1 MSDDLY
7 KFNPQ
12 NVAWIEY
19 YYGTEKD
26 VVIPNVVNRFRTSR
40 IGTEKGENF
49 FCNNPNVRS
58 IELPETVTRIY
69 PNAFCKCKKLQKV
82 NMPKSINE
90 IGKYAFAYTK
100 IKSVDFKERT
110 STIPI
115 QIDSRAFHHCFQ
127 LESVHLSSMCIFE
140 QDSFMNCRNL
150 KELTVDPGNK
160 WYYSTPNNDAIIEKC
175 DNFLVVGC
183 SRTVIPD
190 GVEGLDDYAFYG
202 CKGLTRIEI
211 PDSVMWIGL
220 NTFKGCDNLKEIVFK
235 RWKSIFNVFPFT
247 ANLETIII
255 KDVANESSSV
265 FFRDHYKFTRTGSFS
280 DIKNLRKVN
289 VEGVVPHYL
298 AVEIMLYALN
308 NPGFSIDDNCIDPL
322 DKEDMDICIDKAQ
335 NKGYTDLTSKLI
347 VNYNKRFG
355 GFNNLEI

>member
-1 MSDDLY
+1 MLDDLY
-7 KFNPQ
+7 KFNPK

-115 QIDSRAFHHCFQ
+115 QIESRAFQHCFQ
-127 LESVHLSSMCIFE
+127 LESVHLSSMCIIK
-140 QDSFMNCRNL
+140 QDTFMNCRNL
-150 KELTVDPGNK
+150 KELTVDPGNT
-160 WYYSTPNNDAIIEKC
+160 WYYSTPNNDAIIEKS

-211 PDSVMWIGL
+211 PDSVYWVGEYA
-220 NTFKGCDNLKEIVFK
+220 FDYCDNLKEIIFK
-235 RWKSIFNVFPFT
+235 KWSSTFNYFPFPEK
-247 ANLETIII
+247 LETIII
-255 KDVANESSSV
+255 KNVAHESRSV
-265 FFRDHYKFTRTGSFS
+265 LEKKPYHIEKGCFS
-280 DIKNLRKVN
+280 CIKNLRKVK
-289 VEGVVPHYL
+289 VECLVSYKL
-298 AVEIMLYALN
+298 AVEIMIYALD

-322 DKEDMDICIDKAQ
+322 DKEDMDICIEIAQ

-347 VNYNKRFG
+347 INYNKRFG